1 MDDGDG
7 VASTKP
13 SFYHRQS
20 ELRWA
25 RDKHLTITDNI
36 VRFYPSAKIY
46 LKV

>member
-20 ELRWA
+20 ELRSA
-25 RDKHLTITDNI
+25 RDKHLTITDNV